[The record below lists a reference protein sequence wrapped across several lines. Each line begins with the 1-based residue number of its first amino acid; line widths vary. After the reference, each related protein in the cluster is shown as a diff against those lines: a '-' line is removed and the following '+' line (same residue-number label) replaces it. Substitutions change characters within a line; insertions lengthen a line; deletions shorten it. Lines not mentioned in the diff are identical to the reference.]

1 MDLFFIALWVR
12 YPPAAKCRNS
22 FCLPRPR
29 SLQLLQFLY
38 STISRPRSATFSYK
52 GSDSQYLGFVGH
64 MASVTNTFFSC
75 FSTKSAIGQL
85 YILKEVCV
93 KIYIY
98 VNLFQTPAYN
108 SLKVHESEVCSLQTT
123 VLVIQGSLRKQ
134 DA

>member
-98 VNLFQTPAYN
+98 MWTCSRLQPTIPWRYM
-108 SLKVHESEVCSLQTT
+108 SLEYVVYSPCDTRIS
-123 VLVIQGSLRKQ
+123 
-134 DA
+134 